1 MGWDHYT
8 HNIRLAIIKYTKTI
22 CKLSEITNKL
32 CTVRKYKEI
41 LGENYRLG
49 TNSNSI
55 ARKQDQCHN

>member
-8 HNIRLAIIKYTKTI
+8 HNIRLATIKYTKTI

-41 LGENYRLG
+41 IGDN
-49 TNSNSI
+49 
-55 ARKQDQCHN
+55 